1 MIVIIDSWYFS
12 TKFFL
17 AWNVWSVLFL
27 WILFESTVPLLEV
40 LPEEN
45 FAMILL
51 MTVSVL
57 CFYKVTR
64 NWNGHRSVITSRE
77 RVCR

>member
-1 MIVIIDSWYFS
+1 M
-12 TKFFL
+12 
-17 AWNVWSVLFL
+17 LFL

-57 CFYKVTR
+57 CFYKVNR
-64 NWNGHRSVITSRE
+64 NWNDQRSLLTLRE
-77 RVCR
+77 LVCR

>member
-1 MIVIIDSWYFS
+1 M
-12 TKFFL
+12 
-17 AWNVWSVLFL
+17 WSVLVL

-45 FAMILL
+45 FVMIML

-57 CFYKVTR
+57 CFYKV
-64 NWNGHRSVITSRE
+64 N
-77 RVCR
+77 